1 MFAVADIMVFASVA
15 GVLAAG
21 ATQLYAPDI
30 TWTVEA
36 GEDAGRTLEIGD
48 RDSRTMTGGPRWP
61 ESAVGTRCGR
71 GRRAGHWRR
80 WRRPRAR
87 AEHRRAG
94 DPGGKNSSPAGPLG
108 RKRPAFI

>member
-36 GEDAGRTLEIGD
+36 GEDACRLST
-48 RDSRTMTGGPRWP
+48 
-61 ESAVGTRCGR
+61 
-71 GRRAGHWRR
+71 
-80 WRRPRAR
+80 
-87 AEHRRAG
+87 
-94 DPGGKNSSPAGPLG
+94 PAQN
-108 RKRPAFI
+108 